1 MRLVTLIGL
10 SVSCAEP
17 QYADQPTP
25 GTTPAVDAV
34 HISPPEPVPGA
45 PLLCSAE
52 VEESAAVL
60 AYAWSVGGAAAGDGP
75 WVSEGTTQAGEE
87 WTCTVTP
94 THDGARGRAVS
105 AAVQIGGGG
114 TRGDTGTAPEN
125 TPPEAPGISVQPATP
140 GVGEPIA
147 CVVDRASVDVD
158 GDTVWYRFNWTHN
171 DEETDI
177 TDGLVPPDSV
187 GQGDRWTCIVTPT
200 DGIDEG
206 EPATATA
213 EVGGCDGGSLAFTGE
228 DHVRVDD
235 AAGLTLD
242 GDWTIEAYVKRD
254 AAATDDPMVIA
265 SHYVEGSG
273 GWWLG
278 VAEMGPNRSLM
289 LHLDNGSSS
298 VEIIGPPVEASRW
311 VHVAAVHDGGAVTLY
326 VDGRKSDAASGLT
339 PATVDGPLF
348 LGTLVPSGTVDETL
362 DGGWHGLLDQFHL
375 SIVPLYSAEFI
386 PSLQLEPDFD
396 SLLFWELGE
405 GAGTSTTDSATGAYP
420 GVLEGPTWT
429 ADSPCLG
436 G

>member
-1 MRLVTLIGL
+1 M
-10 SVSCAEP
+10 
-17 QYADQPTP
+17 
-25 GTTPAVDAV
+25 
-34 HISPPEPVPGA
+34 
-45 PLLCSAE
+45 
-52 VEESAAVL
+52 
-60 AYAWSVGGAAAGDGP
+60 
-75 WVSEGTTQAGEE
+75 
-87 WTCTVTP
+87 
-94 THDGARGRAVS
+94 
-105 AAVQIGGGG
+105 
-114 TRGDTGTAPEN
+114 
-125 TPPEAPGISVQPATP
+125 QPATP
-140 GVGEPIA
+140 GWAEPIA

-177 TDGLVPPDSV
+177 TDGLVLRTPWARRPVDLHRDAH
-187 GQGDRWTCIVTPT
+187 GWHRRGRTGDCHGR
-200 DGIDEG
+200 GR
-206 EPATATA
+206 
-213 EVGGCDGGSLAFTGE
+213 GCDGGSLAFTGE

-235 AAGLTLD
+235 AGLTLD